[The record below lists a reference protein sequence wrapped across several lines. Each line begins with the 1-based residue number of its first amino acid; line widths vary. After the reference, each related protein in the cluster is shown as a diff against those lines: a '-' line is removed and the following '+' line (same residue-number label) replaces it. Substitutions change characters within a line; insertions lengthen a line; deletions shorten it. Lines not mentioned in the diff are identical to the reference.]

1 MIEKVNRFAN
11 IWHDYIINE
20 INVDSDDIVG
30 LIERISIDGLGEVD
44 AKIDSGN
51 GAYNVLHG
59 SVVSK
64 RGKNVIIKTIDDKK
78 LKKEKVDEI
87 VIHIGSGNKELR
99 PVVLF
104 DIELGDEKYEDVPF
118 SIADRSE
125 NEYPVLI
132 GKEFLSQIDKLI
144 DVDKNYEQD

>member
-1 MIEKVNRFAN
+1 MNRFAN

-59 SVVSK
+59 SVEPLDCAN
-64 RGKNVIIKTIDDKK
+64 R
-78 LKKEKVDEI
+78 L
-87 VIHIGSGNKELR
+87 
-99 PVVLF
+99 VVL
-104 DIELGDEKYEDVPF
+104 GC
-118 SIADRSE
+118 AGR
-125 NEYPVLI
+125 
-132 GKEFLSQIDKLI
+132 
-144 DVDKNYEQD
+144 